1 MKKLVYIIVCLF
13 LSVGCSTDKSRKE
26 QVANTPQKELLKNEK
41 IEPSHEDT
49 IMAEIP
55 SAEVVKPKQSVK
67 KVSAINNKQ
76 INITYKGKDCN
87 RIVKATDIFENI
99 HYVPLET
106 NDSSLLGNFP
116 KNIINKNNYIYVYD
130 TKISGQEIYLYNK
143 DGGFLHHIGRKGQGP
158 EEYLGGMHIAV
169 SNQGVVSVLDRMN
182 AAVINYTSENNFYSR
197 IKLDSSSMYDGI
209 FLTDSLLLV
218 KNWYDSP
225 GYKFH
230 VVNVH
235 SEKVV
240 NAFYPIANRM
250 FRIGFPE
257 MMTKYDGKVLLSEFQ
272 SNEILELT
280 KDSAKVRYIINVND
294 KMPPKGFWEQKV
306 SSFSMIAD
314 EERRMG
320 YIGHIPCFAENA
332 RSIFLGF
339 WGSLDKDEVQGWAFI
354 DKSTGKH
361 QTFKRIMLADNVV
374 IEPNFFYSQ
383 NDGRVVF
390 AVSPETVLNSGNQAF
405 INQFPGLKED
415 DNPILMFAEI
425 K

>member
-1 MKKLVYIIVCLF
+1 MQFKFVIFLLYSCLF
-13 LSVGCSTDKSRKE
+13 IGCTQSFQKRKVDE
-26 QVANTPQKELLKNEK
+26 NINN
-41 IEPSHEDT
+41 
-49 IMAEIP
+49 
-55 SAEVVKPKQSVK
+55 VVKETKEDSIIIKPKLGKAPK
-67 KVSAINNKQ
+67 KTLNSSSGIVINDEF
-76 INITYKGKDCN
+76 INIAYKGKDRS

-235 SEKVV
+235 SKKVV
-240 NAFYPIANRM
+240 NAFYPMANRM
-250 FRIGFPE
+250 YRIGFPE

-390 AVSPETVLNSGNQAF
+390 AISPETVLNSGNQAF

>member
-1 MKKLVYIIVCLF
+1 MQFKFVIFLLYSCLF
-13 LSVGCSTDKSRKE
+13 IGCTQSFQKRKVDE
-26 QVANTPQKELLKNEK
+26 NINN
-41 IEPSHEDT
+41 
-49 IMAEIP
+49 
-55 SAEVVKPKQSVK
+55 VVKETKEDSIIIKPKLGKAPK
-67 KVSAINNKQ
+67 KTLNSSSGIVINDEF
-76 INITYKGKDCN
+76 INIAYKGKDRS

-235 SEKVV
+235 SKKVV
-240 NAFYPIANRM
+240 NAFYPMANRM
-250 FRIGFPE
+250 YRIGFPE

-383 NDGRVVF
+383 NDGKVVF
-390 AVSPETVLNSGNQAF
+390 AISPETVLNSGNQAF